1 MNNDESNNPPKE
13 IYFINNAAIREF
25 KELPEEHAISFGLAL
40 KQVAYG
46 EDPSLDK
53 DHLASVGAG
62 VIELKINGR
71 PAYRCVY
78 YNKLPGKVVVLHTA
92 KKTTNGPDKKI
103 VETARKRLSSL
114 K

>member
-1 MNNDESNNPPKE
+1 MKNDESTNQPKE
-13 IYFINNAAIREF
+13 ICFSNQAAIREF
-25 KELPEEHAISFGLAL
+25 KALPEEHAISFALAL

-53 DHLASVGAG
+53 DHLGSVGAG

-103 VETARKRLSSL
+103 AETARKRLASL